1 MREISLSRYDDSLSI
16 KQKLCRKAVLYFM
29 SNIEKGHITV
39 NDSIGVTKIGKSES
53 GLHATIYVNSFDF
66 YISTFYQGSI
76 GFGNSYISGHWTV
89 DNLTSLLSIFAKN
102 LGVIKK
108 AERHAVSLMFMIY
121 QTMLYVIQP
130 NTLKHA
136 KKNILSHY
144 DLSNDFFKIFLDE
157 SMSYSGLLFNSETD
171 TLEQAARNKNLS
183 LLQNL
188 ELTPEDHLLEIGTGW
203 GSLAIMAASEFG
215 CQVSTTTISNQQFNY
230 VKDEISRLKLDQKI
244 NLLNLDYRNIS
255 GKFSKLVSVEMVE
268 AVGYQYYNEYFKI
281 CSTLLEDDGLFF
293 LQAIVI
299 RDQEYERAKNEVDF
313 IKKYIFPGGC
323 LPSLNCILN
332 SIAKHTD
339 LSLLSVKDITYDYA
353 VTLSAWRKKML
364 ANEQQIYKHGFDE
377 KFLKTWEY
385 YFSYCEA
392 GFLQRNIMTLQIIF
406 SKPGYSDRRQKC

>member
-1 MREISLSRYDDSLSI
+1 MSEISLSRHEDSISI

-29 SNIEKGHITV
+29 ANIEEGYITV
-39 NDSIGVTKIGKSES
+39 NDQIGVTTLGNRES
-53 GLHATIYVNSFDF
+53 KLHATIYVNSFDF
-66 YISTFYQGSI
+66 YIATFNQGSI
-76 GFGNSYISGHWTV
+76 GFGNSFTYGHWYT
-89 DNLTSLLSIFAKN
+89 DNLTNLLSIFAKN
-102 LGVIKK
+102 LKVIKR
-108 AERHAVSLMFMIY
+108 AEGHAVSLMFMLY
-121 QTMLYVIQP
+121 QTMLYIIQP
-130 NTLKHA
+130 NTQKHA

-157 SMSYSGLLFNSETD
+157 NMSYSGLVFNSEAD

-183 LLQNL
+183 VLQTL
-188 ELTPEDHLLEIGTGW
+188 ELTAQDHLLEIGTGW

-215 CQVSTTTISNQQFNY
+215 CKVSTTTISNQQFDY
-230 VKDEISRLKLDQKI
+230 VKDEVCRLKLEQKV

-255 GKFSKLVSVEMVE
+255 GKFNKIVSVEMIE

-281 CSTLLEDDGLFF
+281 CSDLLEEDGLLF

-299 RDQEYERAKNEVDF
+299 RDQEYERAKKEVDF

-323 LPSLNCILN
+323 LPSLSCILKATTEN
-332 SIAKHTD
+332 TD

-353 VTLSAWRKKML
+353 VTLSAWRRKMM
-364 ANEQQIYKHGFDE
+364 ANKQQICNFGFDE

-392 GFLQRNIMTLQIIF
+392 GFLQRNIMTLQIVF
-406 SKPGYSDRRQKC
+406 SKPGYRDLRQEC